1 LTGGLIFAALIA
13 GAPAAAADSPC
24 GSAGTYAISG
34 STASCT
40 YTAAAED
47 TFGGATLTGVQVV
60 DVLAIGAPG
69 GTAEVIGGGA
79 AGGTGARVAAVLPL
93 SGSLYV
99 EVGSVGQSGDD
110 GGAGGFNGGGN
121 YSGGG
126 GPGGGG
132 GGASDVRTMPS
143 ADAGSLAS
151 RLVVAAGGGGGGGGE
166 TSPVPVGGSGAAGSL
181 ETGPPLVADGGAGT
195 GSDTSAGAGG
205 TSTGGGTAGSGS
217 CGGAGAGT
225 LGTGGGGVC
234 HGGGG
239 GGGYYG
245 GGGGDNAN
253 PNAGAGGAGSSMGPA
268 GTVFDTALASDTPE
282 VVISWEVRA
291 PVATVTSPASAALY
305 ALDSRVPTTFTCAEG
320 TGGLGI
326 SSCSDSNGG
335 HGSAG
340 TLDTST
346 AGIHSYTVTA
356 TSADGETG
364 TATVSYVVAGA
375 PTVAVQTPV
384 QGTSYA
390 RGKSL
395 VAEYSCADGPFGPG
409 IATCAATPVD
419 TASPGAQVFTVV
431 ATSKDGQ
438 TASRSVTYTVVGKPH
453 LGNVH
458 ESENAWR
465 STHGTRFSFTLDQR
479 AKVTL
484 TFRIGTGKR
493 GRTAGRISF
502 SGRPGTNSVRFSGR
516 LTHGKLKPGA
526 YTVTI
531 SADSLGG
538 TTAAKPLRFTI
549 VR

>member
-1 LTGGLIFAALIA
+1 MAALA
-13 GAPAAAADSPC
+13 GAAPAAAGVSLC
-24 GSAGTYAISG
+24 GSAGTYSVSG

-47 TFGGATLTGVQVV
+47 TFAGATLTGVEVV

-69 GTAEVIGGGA
+69 GAASYGP

-99 EVGSVGQSGDD
+99 EVGGAGQSGDD
-110 GGAGGFNGGGN
+110 GGAGGFNGGGS
-121 YSGGG
+121 YSGPG

-151 RLVVAAGGGGGGGGE
+151 RLVVAAGGGGAASGE
-166 TSPVPVGGSGAAGSL
+166 SSPVPVGGSGAAGSL
-181 ETGPPLVADGGAGT
+181 ETGPPLVADGGDGVGSETSAGSGGT
-195 GSDTSAGAGG
+195 GS
-205 TSTGGGTAGSGS
+205 GGGTAGSGL

-245 GGGGDNAN
+245 GGGGDNQN

-268 GTVFDTALASDTPE
+268 GTVFETASASDTPE
-282 VVISWEVRA
+282 VVISWEVSA
-291 PVATVTSPASAALY
+291 PIATITSPAAAALY
-305 ALDSRVPTTFTCAEG
+305 ALDSRVPTAFTCAEG
-320 TGGLGI
+320 TGGPGI

-340 TLDTST
+340 TLDTSA

-364 TATVSYVVAGA
+364 KATISYVVAAA
-375 PTVAVQTPV
+375 PSVAIQAPV

-390 RGKSL
+390 QGKSL
-395 VAEYSCADGPFGPG
+395 SAEYTCADGPFGPG
-409 IATCAATPVD
+409 IKTCTATPVD
-419 TASPGAQVFTVV
+419 ASIPGAHVFTAI
-431 ATSKDGQ
+431 ATSQDGQ
-438 TASRSVTYTVVGKPH
+438 TTSRSVTYTVVGKPS
-453 LGNVH
+453 LRAVH
-458 ESENAWR
+458 QSAKVWR
-465 STHGTRFSFTLDQR
+465 TAHGTRFSFTLNQS
-479 AKVTL
+479 AQVTL
-484 TFRIGTGKR
+484 TFRAGTGNR
-493 GRTAGRISF
+493 ARTVGTLSV
-502 SGRPGTNSVRFSGR
+502 SGHSGTNSVSFRGR
-516 LTHGKLKPGA
+516 LKHTKLKPGG
-526 YTVTI
+526 YSVTI
-531 SADSLGG
+531 SARSLGG
-538 TTAAKPLRFTI
+538 TTTAKPLHFTI
-549 VR
+549 AS